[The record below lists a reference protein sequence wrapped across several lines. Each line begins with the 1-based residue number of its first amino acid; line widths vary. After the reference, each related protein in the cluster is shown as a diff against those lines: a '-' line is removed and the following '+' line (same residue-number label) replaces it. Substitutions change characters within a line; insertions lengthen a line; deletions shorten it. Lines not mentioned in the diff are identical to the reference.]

1 MNVVE
6 TKTRDDLPGVVR
18 GAVSERIDQ
27 VVEMLDGANGR
38 GPRAPRSKK
47 EGDKIVHEV
56 RKRLKEIRGTI
67 RLVRGELGDRAF
79 QRENRAFRDAGRPL
93 SVVRDAAVLVE
104 TLDKVIK
111 GSKGRAKK
119 KGFAALRRALV
130 EKQREAQGKMKQQ
143 TRVVPG
149 IVKSMRAARE
159 RVEQWPIES
168 EGWEAI
174 EEGLRRVYAAG
185 RDAMRDAE
193 EQGETDDE
201 AYHEW
206 RKRAKDLRYQL
217 ELLEPVWPVMIAPL
231 AKRAKRLT
239 DLLGEDHDL
248 AVLRC
253 VADEQGKAG
262 VKFDR
267 ELLVTLTDVRR
278 KGLQREAFEL
288 GRELYGEK
296 PKRFVERVGGYWEA
310 GRGEGG
316 TMKEERGTMSDER

>member
-18 GAVSERIDQ
+18 GAVAERIDQ
-27 VVEMLDGANGR
+27 VVEMLDSANGR
-38 GPRAPRSKK
+38 GPRSARSARSAKA
-47 EGDKIVHEV
+47 GDKMVHEV

-79 QRENRAFRDAGRPL
+79 QRENRTFRDAGRPL

-104 TLDKVIK
+104 TLDKVIE

-130 EKQREAQGKMKQQ
+130 EKQREAQGKMKRQ
-143 TRVVPG
+143 TRVVPE

-174 EEGLRRVYAAG
+174 EDGLRRVYAAG

-193 EQGETDDE
+193 EQ
-201 AYHEW
+201 
-206 RKRAKDLRYQL
+206 
-217 ELLEPVWPVMIAPL
+217 
-231 AKRAKRLT
+231 
-239 DLLGEDHDL
+239 
-248 AVLRC
+248 
-253 VADEQGKAG
+253 
-262 VKFDR
+262 
-267 ELLVTLTDVRR
+267 
-278 KGLQREAFEL
+278 
-288 GRELYGEK
+288 
-296 PKRFVERVGGYWEA
+296 
-310 GRGEGG
+310 
-316 TMKEERGTMSDER
+316 